1 MSLDWGLGVEARD
14 QEEIQDEA
22 DCLKDKIAL
31 ISPHDWLLSSEYNEG
46 LLKYCGNPGQVVLV
60 ELQSLDGKA
69 INRVILSLS

>member
-22 DCLKDKIAL
+22 DCSKDIIAL
-31 ISPHDWLLSSEYNEG
+31 ISPHDWLLSSEYNGG

-69 INRVILSLS
+69 MNRVILSLS